1 MNVHEVRGRLL
12 QQRLRKVTHEAQ
24 GQLSGRL
31 SSDSN
36 AEMLLRLAG
45 LTLTLLERHTTDA
58 QGQCRVRGCSRRR
71 GPVWRKSQPCQIFV
85 TVQFWVEQPLRIL
98 QKLERRW

>member
-1 MNVHEVRGRLL
+1 MNVHEVRWRLL
-12 QQRLRKVTHEAQ
+12 QERLKKVAHEAQ
-24 GQLSGRL
+24 RQLSAGL
-31 SSDSN
+31 FSDSN
-36 AEMLLRLAG
+36 AETLLRLAG

-98 QKLERRW
+98 QKFVRRW